1 MQSSSD
7 VFGQARPCKAGA
19 GNLVVMRIRMEV
31 RMMMVGGWLITIG
44 YVDDDQLKMFSQE
57 KVTRPTWDLP
67 CITSGL
73 LRQPVFLR
81 SAHRTHLFSYTF
93 FAMLTTNMQSLTEI
107 AEDPSGERRHCH

>member
-44 YVDDDQLKMFSQE
+44 YVDHDQLLMFSQG
-57 KVTRPTWDLP
+57 KVTRPIWDLP

-93 FAMLTTNMQSLTEI
+93 VFCDANHQH
-107 AEDPSGERRHCH
+107 AVPH